1 IFLSYFKLVFFYLFI
16 FFFCFTQIVFKI
28 EMTDLIDS
36 YYNCPKLWPLPTDL
50 FNEVCMNGSFEKQS
64 NSFATLT
71 PTPNQNLFDF
81 DSDGSNSGF
90 TTSSI
95 TPVTSNRTSPIF
107 FPETD
112 YESFL
117 NNLPS
122 DHCRQTTLSTNSLLI
137 KRSEKLSK
145 QNNYC
150 ETVAVESSAHVAQI
164 VGKNGSKIKHLRAK
178 FGTYIHTPSAH
189 DEPVFIIKGQRDKV
203 LEVKQEII
211 KADNHF
217 SNIKEARN
225 SKIAKMIDSKA
236 CYRLFIPI
244 KYIGLVVGR
253 NGWFVK
259 NLQSKYQ
266 IHIET
271 PKFDLCNYF
280 QLYGQR
286 ERLHIVKELIFE
298 HILKKTGIRFN
309 QKQESDDVFFI
320 E

>member
-112 YESFL
+112 YVNDFSPKANSNFDCKKVGYQNYSLDQESFL

-164 VGKNGSKIKHLRAK
+164 VGKNALW
-178 FGTYIHTPSAH
+178 TT
-189 DEPVFIIKGQRDKV
+189 
-203 LEVKQEII
+203 
-211 KADNHF
+211 
-217 SNIKEARN
+217 
-225 SKIAKMIDSKA
+225 
-236 CYRLFIPI
+236 
-244 KYIGLVVGR
+244 
-253 NGWFVK
+253 
-259 NLQSKYQ
+259 
-266 IHIET
+266 
-271 PKFDLCNYF
+271 
-280 QLYGQR
+280 
-286 ERLHIVKELIFE
+286 
-298 HILKKTGIRFN
+298 
-309 QKQESDDVFFI
+309 
-320 E
+320 

>member
-112 YESFL
+112 YVNDFSPKANSNFDCKKVGYQVCEKS
-117 NNLPS
+117 PKQIS
-122 DHCRQTTLSTNSLLI
+122 DP
-137 KRSEKLSK
+137 
-145 QNNYC
+145 Y
-150 ETVAVESSAHVAQI
+150 
-164 VGKNGSKIKHLRAK
+164 
-178 FGTYIHTPSAH
+178 
-189 DEPVFIIKGQRDKV
+189 
-203 LEVKQEII
+203 
-211 KADNHF
+211 
-217 SNIKEARN
+217 
-225 SKIAKMIDSKA
+225 
-236 CYRLFIPI
+236 
-244 KYIGLVVGR
+244 
-253 NGWFVK
+253 
-259 NLQSKYQ
+259 
-266 IHIET
+266 
-271 PKFDLCNYF
+271 
-280 QLYGQR
+280 
-286 ERLHIVKELIFE
+286 
-298 HILKKTGIRFN
+298 
-309 QKQESDDVFFI
+309 
-320 E
+320 